1 MVVATHRDEVGSD
14 SAAQPSVQACGF
26 VGSLAKFGSPF
37 RQAACRTGCGETDT
51 VRGNQNVVAVG
62 SVAMGRAMA
71 PIGPMAPTG
80 PLGPMAMGGPGGPG
94 GPAFPGGPG
103 GVCAMKRMG
112 LATLGG
118 LGDMW
123 TTSGENSTVCKDV

>member
-1 MVVATHRDEVGSD
+1 M
-14 SAAQPSVQACGF
+14 
-26 VGSLAKFGSPF
+26 GSLAKFGSPF

-80 PLGPMAMGGPGGPG
+80 PIGPMAMGG
-94 GPAFPGGPG
+94 PGGPG

>member
-62 SVAMGRAMA
+62 SGVATGRAMA
-71 PIGPMAPTG
+71 PRAPRG
-80 PLGPMAMGGPGGPG
+80 AMGALGGPGAGAPG
-94 GPAFPGGPG
+94 GPGGPG
-103 GVCAMKRMG
+103 GVCAMKRLG

-118 LGDMW
+118 LGDM
-123 TTSGENSTVCKDV
+123 

>member
-14 SAAQPSVQACGF
+14 SAAHPSVQLCGF
-26 VGSLAKFGSPF
+26 AGSLAKFGSPLC
-37 RQAACRTGCGETDT
+37 QAACRPGCGETDT

-71 PIGPMAPTG
+71 PIAPMAR
-80 PLGPMAMGGPGGPG
+80 GG
-94 GPAFPGGPG
+94 ANGGPG

-118 LGDMW
+118 LGDM
-123 TTSGENSTVCKDV
+123 